1 MNFKKK
7 LLIIPLFLI
16 TLFPSIVFAYSNKII
31 LGGENIG
38 IKVNSKNVMVVGFY
52 KVGDKYV
59 GEDAGFK
66 VGDLITK
73 INEQEVSSIDE
84 MISII
89 DKNKDNGA
97 LNVSFLRNNKELT
110 TSLELIKDSNDV
122 YKTGLYVK
130 DQINGIGTLTYVDPN
145 TKIFG
150 ALGHEIAE
158 KSTMKRIEIKD
169 GTIFK
174 SDVTGINRSQNGT
187 PGSKEAKFYSDQVYG
202 KVKSN
207 TESGIFGYYTDK
219 LSDDGTIDVA
229 KKDEIKLGY
238 AQIRTVINDNSIK
251 NYDIEILN
259 INRSDSTKNILFK
272 ITDSELLKLTG
283 GVVAGMSGSPII
295 QNDKIIGAV
304 THVVVND
311 TQKGYGIFITT
322 MLEEGDKQSN

>member
-130 DQINGIGTLTYVDPN
+130 DQINGIGTLTYIDPN

-187 PGSKEAKFYSDQVYG
+187 PGSKEAKFYSDEVYG

-238 AQIRTVINDNSIK
+238 AQMRTVINDNSIK

>member
-16 TLFPSIVFAYSNKII
+16 TLFPSIVFAYSDKII

-110 TSLELIKDSNDV
+110 TSLELIKDSNGV

-130 DQINGIGTLTYVDPN
+130 DQINGIGTLTYIDPN

-174 SDVTGINRSQNGT
+174 SDVTGINRSENGS
-187 PGSKEAKFYSDQVYG
+187 PGSKEARFYSDEVYG
-202 KVKSN
+202 KVNSN

-219 LSDDGTIDVA
+219 LSDDSTIDVA
-229 KKDEIKLGY
+229 EKDEVKLGY

>member
-89 DKNKDNGA
+89 DKNKDNGT

-130 DQINGIGTLTYVDPN
+130 DQINGIGTLTYIDPN

-187 PGSKEAKFYSDQVYG
+187 PGSKEAKFYSDEVYG

>member
-169 GTIFK
+169 WTIFK